1 MCFLIINVKS
11 LIQYTDDFLNET
23 RTIHKLQ
30 EFEDFAKT
38 VLLFSC
44 GSSSF
49 SYIIFVIALCW
60 LYVVPHCMYLIT
72 KEQAETAN
80 DMEKMPMIQQREK
93 KKPKPLHPFDDDPPK
108 YPCKVHKNKT
118 QCPDNCPVCE
128 FTRNQDNDTTT
139 QLKRKEFIF
148 FILFLVL
155 NILILVSTA
164 LVFFFGQF
172 LHKQVKP
179 SDDDTYQT
187 DTIMIWEIITVA
199 VYLYSHFCTLSS
211 CFIFSKVMYGIQS
224 KCSNLIKYLG
234 HVNNFDANKDA
245 IEGYLAAALS
255 TTNIIMEEDTI
266 ANVQK
271 RQRFYFT

>member
-1 MCFLIINVKS
+1 M
-11 LIQYTDDFLNET
+11 
-23 RTIHKLQ
+23 
-30 EFEDFAKT
+30 
-38 VLLFSC
+38 
-44 GSSSF
+44 
-49 SYIIFVIALCW
+49 
-60 LYVVPHCMYLIT
+60 VPHYKYLVS
-72 KEQAETAN
+72 KEQAMSTKDIEN
-80 DMEKMPMIQQREK
+80 MPMIQQREK
-93 KKPKPLHPFDDDPPK
+93 TKPKPLHPFDDDPPK

-118 QCPDNCPVCE
+118 PCPNNCTVCE
-128 FTRNQDNDTTT
+128 LTRNQDNDTTT

-148 FILFLVL
+148 FILFLVI

-172 LHKQVKP
+172 LHKQQLKP
-179 SDDDTYQT
+179 FYDDRHQTQT

-245 IEGYLAAALS
+245 IVGYLATALS
-255 TTNIIMEEDTI
+255 TTNIKMEEDTI
-266 ANVQK
+266 A
-271 RQRFYFT
+271 